1 MRRFTRL
8 TRGFSKKLEN
18 LENMAALHFFVY
30 NFITRHTTLRMPP
43 ALNAKVTDHLW
54 SSEELVSM
62 IDRTEATRKKN
73 LISN

>member
-43 ALNAKVTDHLW
+43 ALKAKVADHLCN
-54 SSEELVSM
+54 SEELVSM